1 MKTLTHS
8 LHFTTELD
16 ETHPTAQRL
25 LSLDEITQIAFL
37 ESMLKEILAPAIKP
51 ALDEINE
58 GNSWALLKV
67 VE

>member
-1 MKTLTHS
+1 MKTITHS
-8 LHFTTELD
+8 LHFVTELD
-16 ETHPTAQRL
+16 ESHPTAKQFL
-25 LSLDEITQIAFL
+25 TLDEITQIAFL

-67 VE
+67 AE

>member
-1 MKTLTHS
+1 MKSITHS
-8 LHFTTELD
+8 LQFVTELD
-16 ETHPTAQRL
+16 ENHPTAKQFL
-25 LSLDEITQIAFL
+25 TLDEITQIAFL

-51 ALDEINE
+51 ALDKVNE

>member
-1 MKTLTHS
+1 MKTITHS
-8 LHFTTELD
+8 LQFVTEFD
-16 ETHPTAQRL
+16 ENHPTAKQFL
-25 LSLDEITQIAFL
+25 TLDEIEQIALL

-67 VE
+67 AE

>member
-1 MKTLTHS
+1 MKTITHS
-8 LHFTTELD
+8 LQFVTELD
-16 ETHPTAQRL
+16 ENHPTAKQF

>member
-1 MKTLTHS
+1 MKTITHS
-8 LHFTTELD
+8 LQFVTEFD
-16 ETHPTAQRL
+16 ENHPTAKQFL
-25 LSLDEITQIAFL
+25 ILDEIEQIALL

-67 VE
+67 AE